1 MSAGSFYY
9 SLCFQSLFLFCIT
22 LILLVPFA
30 SFTAT
35 IITRNSAQNERDEV
49 ALTAFKSKIVYDP
62 QGVLSSRNNS
72 RHFCEWEGIT
82 CGRRHRRVTALDL
95 SSRGEIPLEFGRS
108 FRLKS
113 LILQN
118 NSIIGEIP
126 ANLSHCS
133 RLIILAIGRNKLV
146 GKISPEFASLLFL
159 GTLPAWK
166 SYNAFGGNILN
177 SLDGLRKLLA
187 LGLASNNLIGTVPP
201 SLYNLSSVRIFSV
214 SDNQLDGSLPSN
226 LGMQQ
231 LVKVNLQKNNL
242 GSGETDE
249 IKFISSLVN
258 CSNLEILSIV
268 GNQIR
273 GLLPHSIANLSTKLQ
288 LLESTENQLYGSI
301 PPGIANLESCTFPTE
316 VGKLQNLHLMY
327 LSDNQI
333 SGEIPISL
341 GNLSLLEEL
350 SLENNKLS
358 GIIPSSLGNLKQL
371 SLLNLSLNDL
381 SGTIPEQVFNIPFLL
396 ISLNLAQNQLIGS
409 IPSTIGNLKVLS
421 QFDVSSN
428 KLSEASDTWISHVTT
443 SQILKFLET
452 LPLDKLNLSF
462 NDFEGEVPIKGIF
475 TNASAISIVG
485 NNSRL
490 CGGIA
495 KLQLP
500 QCPNNDPKKDKI
512 SLLFKILISTASV
525 LLGLLKISSF
535 IFCWLKKRR
544 EEQASEQLWLS
555 VYKGILDQDATIVA
569 VKVLNLHHQ
578 EASKSFMAKCKAFRN
593 IRHRNLVRVITFCS
607 SIDFQGNDFK
617 AIVYEFMAN
626 GSLEKCLH
634 PVVESEEEHN
644 KIKSLTILQRISIAI
659 DVVSA
664 IEYLHHQCQ
673 EPVLHV
679 GDFGLAKFRPKVS
692 NPNQSSSVGYGLGN
706 EVSTNGDVYSFGIL
720 LLETLIKK
728 KPTDFMFKGDFN
740 QHSFARMALLNRVV
754 DIVDPMLINEEMV
767 ATNHRMRL
775 ALNNSR
781 EKCLISILRIE
792 VAFLWS
798 HHRIE

>member
-226 LGMQQ
+226 LG
-231 LVKVNLQKNNL
+231 LTLPNLQYFQILLILNL
-242 GSGETDE
+242 V
-249 IKFISSLVN
+249 SLKGFDMYYN
-258 CSNLEILSIV
+258 PFT
-268 GNQIR
+268 G
-273 GLLPHSIANLSTKLQ
+273 
-288 LLESTENQLYGSI
+288 
-301 PPGIANLESCTFPTE
+301 TFPTE

-396 ISLNLAQNQLIGS
+396 ISLNLAQNQLVGS

-421 QFDVSSN
+421 QFDVARFFHGSIPPSLGPLRGIRHLD
-428 KLSEASDTWISHVTT
+428 LS
-443 SQILKFLET
+443 
-452 LPLDKLNLSF
+452 
-462 NDFEGEVPIKGIF
+462 
-475 TNASAISIVG
+475 
-485 NNSRL
+485 R
-490 CGGIA
+490 IA

-634 PVVESEEEHN
+634 PAVESEEEHN
-644 KIKSLTILQRISIAI
+644 KIQSLTILQRISIAI

-728 KPTDFMFKGDFN
+728 KPTDVMFKGDFN